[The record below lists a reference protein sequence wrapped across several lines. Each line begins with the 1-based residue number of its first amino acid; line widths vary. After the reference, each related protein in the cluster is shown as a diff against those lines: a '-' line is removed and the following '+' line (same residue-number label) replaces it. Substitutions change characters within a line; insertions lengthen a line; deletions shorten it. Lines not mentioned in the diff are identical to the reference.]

1 MTTTLAPE
9 IEASVRFLDELF
21 AATPLKEVS
30 FRLWDDTLWPDEK
43 PRPATIV
50 LQHPGSLRAMFSSG
64 SEQGMGEAYLA
75 DDFDVVGDIEAGFE
89 LIAEDH

>member
-1 MTTTLAPE
+1 MTTILAPE

-43 PRPATIV
+43 PRPAMRTWLMI
-50 LQHPGSLRAMFSSG
+50 ST
-64 SEQGMGEAYLA
+64 
-75 DDFDVVGDIEAGFE
+75 
-89 LIAEDH
+89 